1 MPVTISGVTSDRYK
15 EPESSREPRFHS
27 PYAVSVPATVEIK
40 VETTAMIAM
49 FHAAS
54 AISASENRV

>member
-1 MPVTISGVTSDRYK
+1 
-15 EPESSREPRFHS
+15 
-27 PYAVSVPATVEIK
+27 VPATVEIK